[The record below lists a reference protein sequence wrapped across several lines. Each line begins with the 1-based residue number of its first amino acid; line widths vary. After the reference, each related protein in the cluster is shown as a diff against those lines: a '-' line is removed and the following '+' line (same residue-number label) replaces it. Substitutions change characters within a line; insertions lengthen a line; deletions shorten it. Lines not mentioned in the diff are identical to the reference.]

1 MVYIGT
7 DIIEV
12 DRIRRNIDLKQ
23 NKFLD
28 RIFTKNEIDYCK
40 SKANPAI
47 HYAGRFAAKEA
58 VKKAIISSGLMNSI
72 TMKEIEIKSVS
83 NIPKVSINSFSNYIN
98 LSISHVDKLAVATAV
113 ITIS

>member
-47 HYAGRFAAKEA
+47 HMLDDLLQKRLLKRPLYLQA
-58 VKKAIISSGLMNSI
+58 
-72 TMKEIEIKSVS
+72 
-83 NIPKVSINSFSNYIN
+83 
-98 LSISHVDKLAVATAV
+98 
-113 ITIS
+113 

>member
-23 NKFLD
+23 NKFLN

-40 SKANPAI
+40 SKADPAI

-58 VKKAIISSGLMNSI
+58 VKKAVISSGLMNGI

-83 NIPKVSINSFSNYIN
+83 SIPKVNIDSLSNCVS
-98 LSISHVDKLAVATAV
+98 LSISHIDKLAIATAV